1 MKRILIAASAALM
14 LIALLAGCSVGNHT
28 TAYEQISPARTKAL
42 MDSEEGYVIL
52 DVLRISKSLAVSMIG
67 NTVL

>member
-1 MKRILIAASAALM
+1 MKRVFMAVSVALM
-14 LIALLAGCSVGNHT
+14 LISLLVGCSSGDHT
-28 TAYEQISPARTKAL
+28 STYEQISPARTKAL